1 MNADGGSGRH
11 RDVWPRAFENIQGA
25 DHRPLLVKILMNA
38 DRERTLTGN
47 ERAITGQGSW
57 EEVTAGI
64 YWPLLSRRIFIVKFL
79 FPSIFV

>member
-57 EEVTAGI
+57 EEVTAE
-64 YWPLLSRRIFIVKFL
+64 F
-79 FPSIFV
+79 FVIKRHCAAQGQDP